1 MLGLGGV
8 VSYYFASRLTT
19 TDRLVV
25 RTNQNI
31 AATFRIFAATQDA
44 ERATKAYVV
53 RGDSLARA
61 VLQVAQATVEDA
73 IGDMHRASEDNPR
86 QRRLLESLAPQVA
99 ASFRESR
106 ATLAIRDR
114 MGADSARSFLMRG
127 SARSETD
134 SLMKIVDQMRDEEL
148 RVLAEHA
155 RYQSSA
161 GTTTLRIILLGTAL
175 TFLLAGLA
183 LQPMRAGVAARLTS
197 HLTPVDGASEAD
209 EPTGGQRTDT
219 EGRLQA
225 LYRVVAA
232 ITAAHR
238 PADGA
243 RALVDAAL
251 ALSAARL
258 AVVIVP
264 DGAGGFTV
272 LHSSDATLTSVSPAL
287 AGPVAETLRA
297 GTMAIAESRA
307 ARERQFGALADLDAL
322 GASGAVLLVPLSH
335 DAVSNG
341 VLLIAFAGDRE
352 FRGGE
357 IAFASTLGLLGGPAL
372 ASRSFTT

>member
-307 ARERQFGALADLDAL
+307 ARERQFGTLADLDAL
-322 GASGAVLLVPLSH
+322 GASGAALLVPLSH
-335 DAVSNG
+335 DAVING
-341 VLLIAFAGDRE
+341 VLLVGFAGDRE
-352 FRGGE
+352 FREGE
-357 IAFASTLGLLGGPAL
+357 LAFASTLGLLGGPAL